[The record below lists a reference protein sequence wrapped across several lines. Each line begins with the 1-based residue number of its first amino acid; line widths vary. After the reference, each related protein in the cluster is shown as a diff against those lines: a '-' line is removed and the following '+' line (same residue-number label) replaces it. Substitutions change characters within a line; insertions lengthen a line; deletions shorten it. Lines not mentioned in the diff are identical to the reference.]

1 MDAQLCSPHSWPQY
15 IPTDATAPHRRR
27 GSRMNSSHHIRFYKP
42 GDRLAL
48 EDLYQDVYGEAWRDN
63 TRLGWYI
70 DQPLAEAG
78 SAVAVTGDK
87 IVAAQPFCDFPLHTP
102 WGVMRA

>member
-1 MDAQLCSPHSWPQY
+1 M
-15 IPTDATAPHRRR
+15 
-27 GSRMNSSHHIRFYKP
+27 
-42 GDRLAL
+42 
-48 EDLYQDVYGEAWRDN
+48 EDLYRAVYGGEAWRDN

-78 SAVAVTGDK
+78 SSLAVIRNK

-102 WGVMRA
+102 WGVGRATLFLDV